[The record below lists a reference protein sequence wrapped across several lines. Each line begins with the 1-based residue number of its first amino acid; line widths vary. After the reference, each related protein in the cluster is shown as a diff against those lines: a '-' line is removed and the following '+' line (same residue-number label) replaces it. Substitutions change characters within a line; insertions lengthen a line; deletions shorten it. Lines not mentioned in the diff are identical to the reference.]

1 MMDTESATTVLLWFQ
16 HKGPAAG
23 GSIQFQ
29 LDTAKSGR
37 QVFVASMPESR
48 EGALARE
55 FATFSVLSQVR
66 QSYAEFL
73 RTFDV
78 DEGESL
84 SEAEANARA
93 DILAALASVE
103 AAIQASSRVLVA
115 AVQGRCSGF
124 PIQ

>member
-16 HKGPAAG
+16 GKGPAAG
-23 GSIQFQ
+23 HNVQFEI
-29 LDTAKSGR
+29 DTAKSGR
-37 QVFVASMPESR
+37 RLFLADRPEST

-55 FATFSVLSQVR
+55 WATLSVLVR
-66 QSYAEFL
+66 VRERLAAFL
-73 RTFDV
+73 VRFDEEAG
-78 DEGESL
+78 DEPPAGET
-84 SEAEANARA
+84 AARA
-93 DILAALASVE
+93 VLFAEIASVE